1 MRRTTDSRMPVPD
14 DEAELPAPGNRP
26 RAIVLAVI
34 ACVVLIAVFGGGWA
48 LANSFRSPA
57 QQAAAA
63 IAPAR
68 GAVTATVNRGALE
81 QTIGVTATVARRVQQ
96 RIAMPSAS
104 SPSIMTK
111 QPLAS
116 GDQINAGTVIA
127 EVNGQPV
134 FAIPGAFPFYR
145 DLSPGESGPD
155 VRQLQEGLKSAGYR
169 VTPDGSF
176 GAATEA
182 ALRAMY
188 KSTGYQI
195 VVSEQSEAAPAT
207 PEASAGSADPA
218 PTVGIAPPSIIQI
231 PRSELVAFS
240 TLPAFVA
247 STPAVGTVLDATSQV
262 IAEAGEIVATAD
274 VAPEVAAQMKA
285 GMIGT
290 LTGPDGQQ
298 LAITVGS
305 VGTAVPTAGDGGGT
319 GGDAAGQSASD
330 GGVTGGVA
338 SGNDQSDLASVVL
351 IPADGPYPDAWLRST
366 VRAVVT
372 VQVASEESLLV
383 PAIAVISGGNG
394 SAKVLKR
401 LADGSFTSV
410 RVKET
415 AVLSG
420 RSAVSPEKPDE
431 LTAGDLVRVN

>member
-1 MRRTTDSRMPVPD
+1 MRRTTDSRVPVPV
-14 DEAELPAPGNRP
+14 DEVELPARGNRP

-48 LANSFRSPA
+48 LANGFRSPA

-63 IAPAR
+63 SAPAR
-68 GAVTATVNRGALE
+68 GAVTTTVNRGALE
-81 QTIGVTATVARRVQQ
+81 QTIGLTATVARRVQQ
-96 RIAMPSAS
+96 QIAMPSAS

-111 QPLAS
+111 QPLGS
-116 GDQINAGTVIA
+116 GDQINAGAVIA
-127 EVNGQPV
+127 EVNGRPV

-155 VRQLQEGLKSAGYR
+155 VRQLQEALKSAGYG
-169 VTPDGSF
+169 VKPDGNF

-188 KSTGYQI
+188 KSAGYQI
-195 VVSEQSEAAPAT
+195 AISEQSEAAAAT
-207 PEASAGSADPA
+207 PEAS
-218 PTVGIAPPSIIQI
+218 VGIAPPSVILI
-231 PRSELVAFS
+231 PRSELVAFT
-240 TLPAFVA
+240 TLPAVVV
-247 STPAVGTVLDATSQV
+247 STPTVGTVLDATSRI

-298 LAITVGS
+298 VAITVGS
-305 VGTAVPTAGDGGGT
+305 VGAAVPSAVEGQ
-319 GGDAAGQSASD
+319 DAAGQGASD
-330 GGVTGGVA
+330 GGVTGGA
-338 SGNDQSDLASVVL
+338 TSGNDQSGLSSVVL

-366 VRAVVT
+366 VRAVIT

-383 PAIAVISGGNG
+383 PSIAVISGGNG
-394 SAKVLKR
+394 SARVLKR
-401 LADGSFTSV
+401 LADGSFASV

-420 RSAVSPEKPDE
+420 RSAISPEKSNE

>member
-1 MRRTTDSRMPVPD
+1 
-14 DEAELPAPGNRP
+14 
-26 RAIVLAVI
+26 VLAVI
-34 ACVVLIAVFGGGWA
+34 TCVVLIAVFGGGWA
-48 LANSFRSPA
+48 LANGFRSPA

-104 SPSIMTK
+104 SPAIMTK
-111 QPLAS
+111 QPLGS
-116 GDQINAGTVIA
+116 GDQINAGSVIA
-127 EVNGQPV
+127 EVNGRPV

-155 VRQLQEGLKSAGYR
+155 VRQLQEGLKSAGYK
-169 VTPDGSF
+169 VKPDGSF

-182 ALRAMY
+182 ALGAMY
-188 KSTGYQI
+188 KSAGYQI
-195 VVSEQSEAAPAT
+195 VVPEQSEATPAT
-207 PEASAGSADPA
+207 PQASAGSTDPA
-218 PTVGIAPPSIIQI
+218 PSAGIAPPSVIVI
-231 PRSELVAFS
+231 PRSELIAFS
-240 TLPAFVA
+240 TLPAFVV

-274 VAPEVAAQMKA
+274 VAPDIAAQMKA

-298 LAITVGS
+298 LAITIGTVGA
-305 VGTAVPTAGDGGGT
+305 AVPSAGEGDGTGRNGM

-330 GGVTGGVA
+330 GGVTGGVSSGVA
-338 SGNDQSDLASVVL
+338 SGNNQSDQSSVVL
-351 IPADGPYPDAWLRST
+351 IPADGAYPDAWLRST
-366 VRAVVT
+366 VRAVIT
-372 VQVASEESLLV
+372 VEVASEESLLV
-383 PAIAVISGGNG
+383 PSIAVISDGNG
-394 SAKVLKR
+394 SARVLKR
-401 LADGSFTSV
+401 LVDGSFISV
-410 RVKET
+410 RVKEA

-420 RSAVSPEKPDE
+420 RSAISPEKSNE